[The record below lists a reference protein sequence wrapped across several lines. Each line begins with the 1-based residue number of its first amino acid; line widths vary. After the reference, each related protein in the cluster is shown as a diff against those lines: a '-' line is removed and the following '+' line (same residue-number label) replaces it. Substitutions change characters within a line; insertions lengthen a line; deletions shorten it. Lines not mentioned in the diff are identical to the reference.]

1 MPAIVLGTGLRWR
14 VSLVLGAAV
23 VAASTTGQAALDRTA
38 QLAYV
43 RAAGAEDCPDEQ
55 TIRAGVA
62 DRLGYEP
69 FDGRAARHVSAVLAR
84 AGQTL
89 EAKIELGDGNGG
101 IQARRKLVSRQ
112 RDCTEL
118 AAAVELAIAIAIDP
132 MGREKKGRPVAT
144 AEPPPV
150 APAPD
155 STGASSAWEIIEVR
169 AAPQPVPPA
178 GGPPPVPV
186 VLQAA
191 VGAQGAFGIAPASA
205 LGGAVQVAA
214 RRGSLSI
221 GIEGR
226 ADLPAAAALRTG
238 SVTTS
243 LLEAS
248 LVPCGH
254 HGVFAAC
261 LLVSGGVMR
270 ASGRGLVDAQ
280 PATLPHA
287 ALGARLA
294 LEIPLGS
301 AIFVDLHGDAVAPLM
316 QSVLRVSGETVWTS
330 PSLSI
335 ACGGGLGARFP

>member
-1 MPAIVLGTGLRWR
+1 MPAIVLRTGLRRR
-14 VSLVLGAAV
+14 VRLVLGAAAL
-23 VAASTTGQAALDRTA
+23 AASTTGQAAMDRRA

-55 TIRAGVA
+55 TIRAGIA

-69 FDGRAARHVSAVLAR
+69 FDGIAALHVSAVLAR

-112 RDCTEL
+112 RDCMEL

-132 MGREKKGRPVAT
+132 IGREKKGRPAT
-144 AEPPPV
+144 APEPPPI
-150 APAPD
+150 APTSDAQ
-155 STGASSAWEIIEVR
+155 GALPAWEIIEVR
-169 AAPQPVPPA
+169 AAPQPSAPLA
-178 GGPPPVPV
+178 GAPPVPL
-186 VLQAA
+186 VLQVA
-191 VGAQGAFGIAPASA
+191 VGAHAAYGVAPAPA

-214 RRGSLSI
+214 RRGSLSL

-226 ADLPAAAALRTG
+226 ADLPAQAALRTG
-238 SVTTS
+238 SVSTS
-243 LLEAS
+243 LLQAS
-248 LVPCGH
+248 LMPCGH
-254 HGVFAAC
+254 RGIFAAC
-261 LLVSGGVMR
+261 LMISGGIMR

-280 PATLPHA
+280 PTTLPQA

-294 LEIPLGS
+294 IEVPLGS
-301 AIFVDLHGDAVAPLM
+301 ALFLDLHGDLVAPLV

-330 PSLSI
+330 PSLS
-335 ACGGGLGARFP
+335 AAGGGGLGARFP